1 MKLHILKDIFAVI
14 AANIVIILLSLRCK
28 KIDVR
33 YFCRLF
39 MYTIILI
46 DGTFLLQYFTSNH
59 NELSSYNEKLGQN
72 LPTYMFILVL
82 VYPFFVLL
90 KYIFKCYFI

>member
-14 AANIVIILLSLRCK
+14 AANIVIILLSLQC

-46 DGTFLLQYFTSNH
+46 DGTFLLQYITSNH
-59 NELSSYNEKLGQN
+59 YVKSSYNEQFGHN
-72 LPTYMFILVL
+72 LPTYMFI
-82 VYPFFVLL
+82 FVLIYPLFVFL
-90 KYIFKCYFI
+90 KYMYECYFI

>member
-14 AANIVIILLSLRCK
+14 AANIVIILLSLQC

-46 DGTFLLQYFTSNH
+46 DGTFLLQYFTSKPLCN
-59 NELSSYNEKLGQN
+59 
-72 LPTYMFILVL
+72 I
-82 VYPFFVLL
+82 
-90 KYIFKCYFI
+90 II

>member
-14 AANIVIILLSLRCK
+14 AANVVIILLSLQC
-28 KIDVR
+28 KIDIR

-46 DGTFLLQYFTSNH
+46 DGTFLLQYITSNH
-59 NELSSYNEKLGQN
+59 YVKSSYNEQFGHN

-82 VYPFFVLL
+82 IYPLFVFL
-90 KYIFKCYFI
+90 KYMYKCYFI